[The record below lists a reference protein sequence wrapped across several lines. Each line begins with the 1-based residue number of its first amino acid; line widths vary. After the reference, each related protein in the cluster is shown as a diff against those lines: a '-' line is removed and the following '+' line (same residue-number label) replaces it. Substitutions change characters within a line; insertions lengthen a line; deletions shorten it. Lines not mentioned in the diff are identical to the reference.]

1 MPYTGLPSA
10 IGAPSSKCLC
20 GSPLAV
26 TADPFSQPL
35 ANLSTR
41 AAPNSTKS
49 VESAAIVRAGRSHRP
64 PVDKLT
70 GSDRAPWRTGSSVGD
85 HLAPPTVHRFLQ
97 FLGNPEGDLLA
108 RLTGCRLSP
117 HPGRALPHLKDAKT
131 AQPDFVA
138 LFEVACGECHQITQ
152 HGLGLPLRQV
162 MLGYAAAKCVRVTV
176 G

>member
-1 MPYTGLPSA
+1 MPYTGYRQQSVPHRRSVCVAVRWPSLP
-10 IGAPSSKCLC
+10 IRFLNR
-20 GSPLAV
+20 
-26 TADPFSQPL
+26 SQIYRPGQHR
-35 ANLSTR
+35 T
-41 AAPNSTKS
+41 APNLD
-49 VESAAIVRAGRSHRP
+49 SAAIVRAGRSHRP